1 MKTAG
6 VEHTVFTVGFLSDR
20 EAIVAAVL
28 AHGASNIL
36 PSEMEIKNPKM
47 LRYAPG

>member
-1 MKTAG
+1 MRIVIAESRKFDM
-6 VEHTVFTVGFLSDR
+6 VVLR